1 MELLIGSSPGIS
13 DFCLHMAR
21 RKSGPFVPRIGI
33 RAGLHESAAGQGRPS
48 ASFTPVSIVFAS
60 AAKQS
65 RTARLTLDCF
75 AYGWQ

>member
-48 ASFTPVSIVFAS
+48 ASFVLASADVAS

-65 RTARLTLDCF
+65 RTARLTQDCF
-75 AYGWQ
+75 ASGSQ